1 MNDDFFNQGIEKF
14 SGQFCGI
21 GVLLDESDPL
31 FGIQGSL
38 LLCGQ
43 LRLQAADLFLQLQL
57 FCLVL
62 FRQQIEVILGD
73 ASGGPVLLHSDKLS
87 IHFCLALFRPF
98 QFGFLTL
105 GGGHAFP
112 VTVFQNLLQEFF
124 FA

>member
-31 FGIQGSL
+31 FGIQSSL

-43 LRLQAADLFLQLQL
+43 FRLQAADFFLQLQL

-62 FRQQIEVILGD
+62 FRQQIEYSVMRPADQSSYIRTNFPSTSALRFS
-73 ASGGPVLLHSDKLS
+73 ARFSSDS
-87 IHFCLALFRPF
+87 
-98 QFGFLTL
+98 
-105 GGGHAFP
+105 
-112 VTVFQNLLQEFF
+112 
-124 FA
+124 

>member
-31 FGIQGSL
+31 FGIQSSL

-43 LRLQAADLFLQLQL
+43 FRLQAADFFLQLQL

-62 FRQQIEVILGD
+62 FRQQIEVIFGD
-73 ASGGPVLLHSDKLS
+73 ASADQSSYIRTNFPSTSALRFSTRFSSDS
-87 IHFCLALFRPF
+87 
-98 QFGFLTL
+98 
-105 GGGHAFP
+105 
-112 VTVFQNLLQEFF
+112 
-124 FA
+124 